1 MLIFIVV
8 LCFAV
13 ACVACW
19 LLFFPDSRESW
30 QRSGLVRAARAR
42 KAATQWRTRHSA
54 TAARSSRGFLGA
66 AWAGLKDHAHIA
78 TLAGLLVLTPPL
90 MAWVFS
96 GKGML
101 DGFEDSRRDAN
112 VQVSELL
119 KGEQLVPPPALPP
132 EIFAAA
138 EVSQERPNLV
148 SASRNW
154 ALLSDDYAQR
164 LLRVF
169 KIMKETHGYDM
180 AILEGYRS
188 PERQDM
194 LASLGSNVTNAA
206 AFQSYHQFGLAAD
219 CAFVRDGRLV
229 ISEKD
234 PWAMKGYALYGEVA
248 ESMGLTW
255 GGRWK
260 MMDFGHTEL
269 RKPGVMAKGQRASAA
284 R

>member
-1 MLIFIVV
+1 MLIFVVV
-8 LCFAV
+8 LCFV
-13 ACVACW
+13 AACFACW
-19 LLFFPDSRESW
+19 LLFFPDSRESL
-30 QRSGLVRAARAR
+30 QRSVAARAASLS
-42 KAATQWRTRHSA
+42 KASTQWRTRRSA
-54 TAARSSRGFLGA
+54 AVARSSRGIFGA
-66 AWAGLKDHAHIA
+66 AWAGLKEHAHIA
-78 TLAGLLVLTPPL
+78 TLAGMLVLIPPL
-90 MAWVFS
+90 IALVFS
-96 GKGML
+96 GKDML

-138 EVSQERPNLV
+138 EVAQERPNLV
-148 SASRNW
+148 GASRNW
-154 ALLSDDYAQR
+154 ALLTDDYAQR

-169 KIMKETHGYDM
+169 KIMRETHGYEM

-194 LASLGSNVTNAA
+194 LAGMGSNVTNAA

-219 CAFVRDGRLV
+219 CAFVRNGRLV

-269 RKPGVMAKGQRASAA
+269 RKPGVLAKGQRTNGT